1 MPILNRKRSDRM
13 RKIFYGAGIFLVV
26 AIFTLGFYG
35 SYRISQLR
43 GQVRELKAVQR
54 EYQALEAENQTLDA
68 GFYLKNDN
76 GKVHVYRGDGET
88 VYEYTNIQVTSLPE
102 AVQQEIEQGKFIKS
116 EVELYSFLENYSS

>member
-1 MPILNRKRSDRM
+1 M

-54 EYQALEAENQTLDA
+54 EYQAL
-68 GFYLKNDN
+68 
-76 GKVHVYRGDGET
+76 
-88 VYEYTNIQVTSLPE
+88 
-102 AVQQEIEQGKFIKS
+102 
-116 EVELYSFLENYSS
+116 

>member
-1 MPILNRKRSDRM
+1 M
-13 RKIFYGAGIFLVV
+13 RKIFYGAGIFLIIL
-26 AIFTLGFYG
+26 IFTLGFYG

-43 GQVRELKAVQR
+43 GQVRQLKDAQR
-54 EYQALEAENQTLDA
+54 EYQALEAKSQTLDA

-88 VYEYTNIQVTSLPE
+88 VYEYTNIEVSSLPE

>member
-1 MPILNRKRSDRM
+1 M

-88 VYEYTNIQVTSLPE
+88 VYEYTNIQVSSLPE